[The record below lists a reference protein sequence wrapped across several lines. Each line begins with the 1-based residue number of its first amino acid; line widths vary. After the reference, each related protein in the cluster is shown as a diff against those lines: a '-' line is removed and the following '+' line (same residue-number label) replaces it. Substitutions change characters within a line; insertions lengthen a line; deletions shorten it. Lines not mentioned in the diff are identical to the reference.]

1 MSDSEEAIYSIMFSS
16 LKHPVRRKILR
27 MLSHNSM
34 SFSKMLDSLGI
45 SSSHLTYHLEN
56 LGELVSKTSTGNY
69 QLSTFGLASVNT
81 MKIVEDAPSVNSK
94 HRISLRFKSVIAVLL
109 IVTIVLASFS
119 ALQYVSLTE
128 LSSEN
133 EVLATQYNELNTKYV
148 RLLDFSADTD
158 KAIEFIQDVVK
169 IDLSAYQVTLL
180 SNDINIR
187 SDLGG
192 VVEEFLIYSLTNNED
207 RIDVTLRFRD
217 SLFSRYQI
225 NVFEGSV
232 TYSEP
237 QPFDL
242 VESASNLLN
251 RYMEYGNASYL
262 GNMSSLLGLVDEVKN
277 IEITDTGGNLK
288 LKISTSEERTEFF
301 WLYTKNDVDFSAKSL
316 SFVFKNRV
324 CQSITD
330 GWFLFESGST
340 EVNISRDE
348 AIDLAKKASLVF
360 TWEYEGEVV
369 GNFTVLD
376 TPVDAEF
383 HPHPREDFLNL
394 IPYWYVTL
402 YLDKVYPGEISS
414 IAVGLW
420 GDTGEIND
428 INVVEPV

>member
-27 MLSHNSM
+27 MLSHNPM
-34 SFSKMLDSLGI
+34 SFSKMLDALAI

-56 LGELVSKTSTGNY
+56 LGELVSKTSNGNY

-81 MKIVEDAPSVNSK
+81 MKIVEDAPSVHSN
-94 HRISLRFKSVIAVLL
+94 HRMSLRLKSVIAVFL
-109 IVTIVLASFS
+109 IATIVLASFS
-119 ALQYVSLTE
+119 ALQYGSLIE

-133 EVLATQYNELNTKYV
+133 KVLATQYNELNTRYL
-148 RLLDFSADTD
+148 RLLDFSADTN
-158 KAIEFIQDVVK
+158 KAIEFIQEVVR
-169 IDLSAYQVTLL
+169 IDLSAYQVALL
-180 SNDINIR
+180 SNDVNIR

-207 RIDVTLRFRD
+207 RIDITLRFRD
-217 SLFSRYQI
+217 RLFSRYQI
-225 NVFEGSV
+225 NVFEGSPK
-232 TYSEP
+232 YSEP
-237 QPFDL
+237 QPVDL

-251 RYMEYGNASYL
+251 RYIEYGNASYL

-288 LKISTSEERTEFF
+288 LKISTSEDRTEFF
-301 WLYTKNDVDFSAKSL
+301 WLYTENGVDFSAKSL

-348 AIDLAKKASLVF
+348 AIDLAKDAALFF

-369 GNFTVLD
+369 GNFTILD
-376 TPVDAEF
+376 TPLDAEF

>member
-34 SFSKMLDSLGI
+34 SFSKMLEELGI

-56 LGELVSKTSTGNY
+56 LGELVSKTDSGNY

-81 MKIVEDAPSVNSK
+81 MKIVEDAPAVVKKNGVSFK
-94 HRISLRFKSVIAVLL
+94 FKSIMGILL
-109 IVTIVLASFS
+109 IAIVVLAGFS
-119 ALQYVSLTE
+119 VLQFGSLNE

-133 EVLATQYNELNTKYV
+133 ALMQSQYDELNSRYS

-158 KAIEFIQDVVK
+158 KAIRFIQDVIQ
-169 IDLSAYQVTLL
+169 IDLSSYQVALL
-180 SNDINIR
+180 SNDVEIR

-192 VVEEFLIYSLTNNED
+192 VVEEFLIYSLTNSEA

-217 SLFSRYQI
+217 RLFSRYQI
-225 NVFEGSV
+225 NVFEGF
-232 TYSEP
+232 TAYSEP
-237 QPFDL
+237 QPIDL

-251 RYMEYGNASYL
+251 RYMSYGNASYL
-262 GNMSSLLGLVDEVKN
+262 GNMSSLLSLIDEAKN
-277 IEITDTGGNLK
+277 IEIIDPEGNLK
-288 LKISTSEERTEFF
+288 LKISTSEDRTEFF
-301 WLYTKNDVDFSAKSL
+301 WLYTESGVDFSPKSL
-316 SFVFKNRV
+316 NFVFKNRV

-348 AIDLAKKASLVF
+348 AISLAKEAASVF
-360 TWEYEGEVV
+360 TWEFEGEQV
-369 GNFTVLD
+369 GNFTVLEV
-376 TPVDAEF
+376 PVTAEF

-394 IPYWYVTL
+394 IPYWYVTV

-420 GDTGEIND
+420 GDTGEIAD
-428 INVVEPV
+428 INVVLPV

>member
-94 HRISLRFKSVIAVLL
+94 HRISFRFKSVIAVLL

-180 SNDINIR
+180 SNDVTIR

-288 LKISTSEERTEFF
+288 LKISTSEDRTEFF

-330 GWFLFESGST
+330 GWVLFESGST

-348 AIDLAKKASLVF
+348 AIDLAKEAALVF

-376 TPVDAEF
+376 TPVVAVF

>member
-34 SFSKMLDSLGI
+34 SFSKMLEELGI

-56 LGELVSKTSTGNY
+56 LGELVSKTDIGNY

-81 MKIVEDAPSVNSK
+81 MKIVEDAPAVTNK
-94 HRISLRFKSVIAVLL
+94 NGLSLKFKSVMAILL
-109 IVTIVLASFS
+109 IAIVVLAGFS
-119 ALQYVSLTE
+119 VLQFGSLNE

-133 EVLATQYNELNTKYV
+133 ALMQTQYDELNSRYSQ
-148 RLLDFSADTD
+148 LLDFSADTD
-158 KAIEFIQDVVK
+158 KAIAFIQDVIQ
-169 IDLSAYQVTLL
+169 IDLSSYQVALL
-180 SNDINIR
+180 SNDIEIR

-192 VVEEFLIYSLTNNED
+192 VVEEFLIYSLTNSEA

-217 SLFSRYQI
+217 RLFSRYQI
-225 NVFEGSV
+225 NIFEGF
-232 TYSEP
+232 TAYSEP
-237 QPFDL
+237 QPIDL

-251 RYMEYGNASYL
+251 RYMTYGNASYL
-262 GNMSSLLGLVDEVKN
+262 GNMSSLLSLIDEAKN
-277 IEITDTGGNLK
+277 IEIIDPAGNLK
-288 LKISTSEERTEFF
+288 LKISTSEDRTEFF
-301 WLYTKNDVDFSAKSL
+301 WLYTESGVDFSPKSL
-316 SFVFKNRV
+316 SFIFKNRV

-348 AIDLAKKASLVF
+348 AIDLAREAALVF
-360 TWEYEGEVV
+360 TWEFEGEEI
-369 GNFTVLD
+369 GNFTILD
-376 TPVDAEF
+376 FPVDAEF

-394 IPYWYVTL
+394 IPYWYVTV

-420 GDTGEIND
+420 GDTGEIAD
-428 INVVEPV
+428 INVVLPV

>member
-34 SFSKMLDSLGI
+34 SFSKMLEELGI

-56 LGELVSKTSTGNY
+56 LGELVSKTDSGNY

-81 MKIVEDAPSVNSK
+81 MKIVEDAPVVANK
-94 HRISLRFKSVIAVLL
+94 NGLSLKFKSVMGILL
-109 IVTIVLASFS
+109 IAIVVLAGFS
-119 ALQYVSLTE
+119 VLQFGSLNE

-133 EVLATQYNELNTKYV
+133 ALILTQYDELNSRYLQ
-148 RLLDFSADTD
+148 LLDFSADTD
-158 KAIEFIQDVVK
+158 KAIAFIQDVIQ
-169 IDLSAYQVTLL
+169 IDLSSYQVALL
-180 SNDINIR
+180 SNDVEIR

-192 VVEEFLIYSLTNNED
+192 VVEEFLIYSLTNSEA

-217 SLFSRYQI
+217 RFFSRYQI
-225 NVFEGSV
+225 NIFEGV
-232 TYSEP
+232 TAYSEP
-237 QPFDL
+237 QPIDL
-242 VESASNLLN
+242 VESASNLLT
-251 RYMEYGNASYL
+251 RYMAYGNASYL
-262 GNMSSLLGLVDEVKN
+262 GNMSSLLSLIDETKN
-277 IEITDTGGNLK
+277 IEIIDPAGNLK
-288 LKISTSEERTEFF
+288 LKISTSEDRTEFF
-301 WLYTKNDVDFSAKSL
+301 WLYTESGVDFSPKSL

-348 AIDLAKKASLVF
+348 AIDLAREAASVF
-360 TWEYEGEVV
+360 TWEFEGEEI
-369 GNFTVLD
+369 GNFTILD
-376 TPVDAEF
+376 FPVDAEF

-394 IPYWYVTL
+394 IPYWYVTV

-420 GDTGEIND
+420 GDTGEIAD
-428 INVVEPV
+428 INGGFPD

>member
-1 MSDSEEAIYSIMFSS
+1 MSDSEEAIYSTMFSS

-27 MLSHNSM
+27 MLSHNPM
-34 SFSKMLDSLGI
+34 SFSKMLDALAI

-56 LGELVSKTSTGNY
+56 LGELVSKTSSGNY

-81 MKIVEDAPSVNSK
+81 MKIVEDAPSVHSN
-94 HRISLRFKSVIAVLL
+94 HRMSLRFKSVIAVLL
-109 IVTIVLASFS
+109 IATIVLASFS
-119 ALQYVSLTE
+119 ALQYGSLIE

-133 EVLATQYNELNTKYV
+133 EVLATQYNELNTRYL
-148 RLLDFSADTD
+148 RLLDFSADTN
-158 KAIEFIQDVVK
+158 KAIEFIQEVVR
-169 IDLSAYQVTLL
+169 IDLSAYQVALL
-180 SNDINIR
+180 SNDVNIR

-207 RIDVTLRFRD
+207 RIDITLRFRNR
-217 SLFSRYQI
+217 LFSRYQI
-225 NVFEGSV
+225 NVFEGSPK
-232 TYSEP
+232 YSEP
-237 QPFDL
+237 QPVDL

-251 RYMEYGNASYL
+251 RYIEYGNASYL

-288 LKISTSEERTEFF
+288 LKISTSEDRTEFF
-301 WLYTKNDVDFSAKSL
+301 WLYTENGVDFSAKSL

-348 AIDLAKKASLVF
+348 AIDLAKDAALVF

-369 GNFTVLD
+369 GNFTILD
-376 TPVDAEF
+376 TPLDAEF